1 MTALITAHDL
11 HKHYKLGEGT
21 VKALNGVN
29 LTVESGDFLYIMGPS
44 GSGKTTLLNVLGGI
58 DRPTKGEIAYP
69 SLDLLNFTKLND
81 RALCSFRRQ
90 HLSYVFQF
98 YSLIPSLTAKENVE
112 LMIELVKTKG
122 QRVEEVALDALAA
135 VGLKDRKDNFPS
147 QLSGGERQRVAI
159 ARAFAKSPLVM
170 FVDEPTGQLD
180 TESGRMVVQVL
191 KEINQKHGK
200 TVVLVTHDQEL
211 TDLADRIIHLRSGKI
226 VGEEAI

>member
-11 HKHYKLGEGT
+11 HKHYKLGEGI

-29 LTVESGDFLYIMGPS
+29 LRVEPGDFLYIMGPS

-58 DRPTKGEIAYP
+58 DRPTKGKIAYP
-69 SLDLLNFTKLND
+69 VLDKEITKLKD
-81 RALCSFRRQ
+81 RALCSFRRK

-122 QRVEEVALDALAA
+122 QRVEAVALDALAA
-135 VGLKDRKDNFPS
+135 VGLEDRKDNFPS

-180 TESGRMVVQVL
+180 TESGRMVVEVL

>member
-1 MTALITAHDL
+1 MSALITAHDL
-11 HKHYKLGEGT
+11 HKDYLLGEFT
-21 VKALNGVN
+21 VKALGGVD
-29 LTVESGDFLYIMGPS
+29 LVVESGEFLYIMGPS

-58 DRPTKGEIAYP
+58 DRPTKGQVAYP
-69 SLDLLNFTKLND
+69 ILDESDITKLKE

-122 QRVEEVALDALAA
+122 QRVEEVALQALAA
-135 VGLKDRKDNFPS
+135 VGLEERKDNFPS

-180 TESGRMVVQVL
+180 TESGRMVVEVL

-211 TDLADRIIHLRSGKI
+211 TDLADRVIHLRSGKI
-226 VGEEAI
+226 VDEEAI